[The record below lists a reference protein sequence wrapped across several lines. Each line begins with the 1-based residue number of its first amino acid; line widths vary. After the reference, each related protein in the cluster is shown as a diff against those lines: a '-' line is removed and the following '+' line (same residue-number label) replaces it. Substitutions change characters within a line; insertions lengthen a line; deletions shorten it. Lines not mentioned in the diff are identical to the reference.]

1 MVRALLL
8 AVAILA
14 PGLAPVARAHIVY
27 GTPSLHELARDA
39 DLVARVRVVRA
50 RRTVRLEGAAGARL
64 ERAVVDVAV
73 LERLCGAGG
82 PRLTFVPH
90 GHGPAEYHDGAE
102 ALVFLRRIDRV
113 PELAGTALAGHV
125 RWVSLQETSDAIPL
139 GPRTRRAWTDAAR
152 RYVAAETIADPAP
165 RHDALRE
172 TMLALLGSDEP
183 RIAASALRD
192 LVRAPDTTIRP
203 VDAGRLE
210 RLVAAGRAPMTVRV
224 GVLAELERRG
234 LTDAPPRW
242 AALLSGAAP
251 RDRLVVVRA
260 AAAHPSPAVTQALLG
275 ILERG
280 EPAAAGAAAV
290 SLGAPGNAIAVAPL
304 ERVLARD
311 EPPLRFAA
319 IRGLGGIGGQ
329 EATDVLRRAAAFHPD
344 PATRRRARAE
354 ERVLDRRARRAPASD
369 P

>member
-1 MVRALLL
+1 MARALLL

-14 PGLAPVARAHIVY
+14 PGLAPAARAHIVY

-39 DLVARVRVVRA
+39 DLVVRVRVARA
-50 RRTVRLEGAAGARL
+50 RRMVRLDGADHPRV
-64 ERAVVDVAV
+64 ERAVVDVVV
-73 LERLCGAGG
+73 LEALRGKGG
-82 PRLTFVPH
+82 PGLTFVPH
-90 GHGPAEYHDGAE
+90 GHGPAEYHDGGE

-113 PELAGTALAGHV
+113 PELAGTALADHV

-139 GPRTRRAWTDAAR
+139 GPRTRGVWTDAVR
-152 RYVAAETIADPAP
+152 RYLSAEAIVDPVV

-172 TMLALLGSDEP
+172 AMLALLDSDTP

-192 LVRAPDTTIRP
+192 LVRAPDSMIRP
-203 VDAGRLE
+203 VDARRLE
-210 RLVAAGRAPMTVRV
+210 RLVAAGRAPVTVRV

-242 AALLSGAAP
+242 ATLLTGAAP

-260 AAAHPSPAVTQALLG
+260 AAAHPSPAVTRALLG
-275 ILERG
+275 ILESG
-280 EPAAAGAAAV
+280 DLEAASAAAA
-290 SLGAPGNAIAVAPL
+290 SLGVPGNAIAVAPL
-304 ERVLARD
+304 EGLLAQDDPR
-311 EPPLRFAA
+311 LRFAA
-319 IRGLGGIGGQ
+319 IRGLGGIESP
-329 EATDVLRRAAAFHPD
+329 EAVDALRRAAAFHPD

-354 ERVLDRRARRAPASD
+354 EVVLQRRAHRAP